1 VCVKTELVTKKC
13 IMIAL
18 LSFCLI
24 GSGCRPAT
32 DLSNKDPLES
42 FNRTVFSFNDALDQ
56 GVFRPTA
63 LAYRKTIPI
72 PIRSSIDNFLKWL
85 NGPVIITN
93 GIMQGD
99 LVAAKNSSTR
109 FFMNTTSLGLID
121 AAADFG
127 IKHRSEDFG
136 QTLGIYGVSSGPYV
150 VLPLLGPTN
159 VRDIIGRVVDNFLN
173 PLSYIGT
180 LNSRLPYTVSKNIVS
195 AINFRSE
202 NFDQIDDLRTNSL
215 DAYAKVR
222 TIYGQRRRAAINN
235 GKVPINISTQDPSKA
250 FEEYDAFVF
259 DDKTK
264 KTAQVTT
271 QKKLLK

>member
-1 VCVKTELVTKKC
+1 MCVKTELVTKKC
-13 IMIAL
+13 LMIAL
-18 LSFCLI
+18 LAFCLL
-24 GSGCRPAT
+24 GSSCKPAT
-32 DLSNKDPLES
+32 DLSNNDPLES

-63 LAYRKTIPI
+63 LAYRKTIPT
-72 PIRSSIDNFLKWL
+72 PIRSSIDNFLNWL
-85 NGPVIITN
+85 NGPTVITN
-93 GIMQGD
+93 NIMQGD

-109 FFMNTTSLGLID
+109 FFMNSTSLGLID

-127 IKHRSEDFG
+127 IKYRREDFG

-180 LNSRLPYTVSKNIVS
+180 LNSRLPYTISKNIVS

-222 TIYGQRRRAAINN
+222 TIYRQQRRAAINN
-235 GKVPINISTQDPSKA
+235 GKVPINISTQDPSKE
-250 FEEYDAFVF
+250 FEEHDNFSF
-259 DDKTK
+259 DGKTK
-264 KTAQVTT
+264 KTAQVII

>member
-1 VCVKTELVTKKC
+1 MCVKTELVTKKC
-13 IMIAL
+13 LMIAL
-18 LSFCLI
+18 LAFCLL
-24 GSGCRPAT
+24 GSSCKPAT
-32 DLSNKDPLES
+32 DLSNNDPLES

-63 LAYRKTIPI
+63 LAYRKTIPT
-72 PIRSSIDNFLKWL
+72 PIRSSIDNFLNWL
-85 NGPVIITN
+85 NGPTIITN
-93 GIMQGD
+93 SIMQGD

-173 PLSYIGT
+173 PLAYIGT
-180 LNSRLPYTVSKNIVS
+180 LNNRLPYTVSKNILS
-195 AINFRSE
+195 AVNFRSE

-235 GKVPINISTQDPSKA
+235 GEVPINISTQDPSKA
-250 FEEYDAFVF
+250 FEEYDAFAF
-259 DDKTK
+259 DEKTK

>member
-1 VCVKTELVTKKC
+1 MCVKTELASKKC
-13 IMIAL
+13 ITIAL
-18 LSFCLI
+18 LCFCLV
-24 GSGCRPAT
+24 GSSCKPAT
-32 DLSNKDPLES
+32 DLSNNDPLES
-42 FNRTVFSFNDALDQ
+42 FNRTIFSFNDVLDQ
-56 GVFRPTA
+56 GVLRPTA

-85 NGPVIITN
+85 NGPTNITN

-99 LVAAKNSSTR
+99 LAAAKNSSAR

-127 IKHRSEDFG
+127 IKYRREDFG
-136 QTLGIYGVSSGPYV
+136 QTLGIYGISSGPYI
-150 VLPLLGPTN
+150 VLPLLGPAN

-180 LNSRLPYTVSKNIVS
+180 LNSRLPYTVSKNILSVV
-195 AINFRSE
+195 NFRSE

-215 DAYAKVR
+215 DAYAKIR
-222 TIYGQRRRAAINN
+222 TIYRQQRRAAINN
-235 GKVPINISTQDPSKA
+235 GKVPINISTQDPSKE
-250 FEEYDAFVF
+250 FEEHDAFSF
-259 DDKTK
+259 DGKTK
-264 KTAQVTT
+264 KTAQAIT